1 MEEREVGGEV
11 GAIEAV
17 FHAFVVVVRVVV
29 AFGLPSG
36 PVGLKV

>member
-1 MEEREVGGEV
+1 MEERDVGGEV
-11 GAIEAV
+11 GAIEAAV
-17 FHAFVVVVRVVV
+17 AACVVVVRVAV

>member
-11 GAIEAV
+11 GAIEAL
-17 FHAFVVVVRVVV
+17 FSACLVVVRVGV
-29 AFGLPSG
+29 ASGLPSG